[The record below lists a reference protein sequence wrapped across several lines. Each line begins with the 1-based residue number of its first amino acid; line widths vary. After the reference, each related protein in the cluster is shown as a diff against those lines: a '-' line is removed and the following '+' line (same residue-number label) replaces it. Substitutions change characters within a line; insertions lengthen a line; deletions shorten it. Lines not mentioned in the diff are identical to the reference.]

1 MTQAFRIAAAQY
13 PIEFLGDWSRY
24 EAKIAR
30 WVADATANHARLLLF
45 PEYFS
50 MELASL
56 FPAEVHASL
65 PAQLPALQEVLPR
78 FIELFAANAMRH
90 DVIICA
96 GSFPVR
102 VGDAYRNRSYL
113 FFPDGTNSYHE

>member
-1 MTQAFRIAAAQY
+1 VSRPFRIASAQY

-30 WVADATANHARLLLF
+30 WIDEAVGNGARLLLF

-56 FPAEVHASL
+56 FPPEVHASL
-65 PAQLPALQEVLPR
+65 PAQLPALQTVHEQFV
-78 FIELFAANAMRH
+78 ELFAARARRH
-90 DVIICA
+90 AVTPPAGDPGAGRSGRARRRDVRPRHSRA
-96 GSFPVR
+96 E
-102 VGDAYRNRSYL
+102 RS
-113 FFPDGTNSYHE
+113 